1 MSSAF
6 IKKYVAR
13 REELK
18 SLLCIGIDPEWEK
31 LPHSCLSSDAP
42 LFTFSKAIIDATQ
55 GYASA
60 WKPNVAFF
68 ERFGSR
74 GFLEFERYI
83 LYCKEINQNIPIVAD
98 AKRGDLANTAK
109 EYAKYY
115 FETLKVDALTVNA
128 YMGRDSLLPYLDL
141 GGFIFILCLTSNP
154 SSADLQKLVLKK
166 TNSYLYEEVSDF
178 CGKLNAEYPGQVGMV
193 MGGTHPAELAE
204 MRRRHP
210 KMYFLIPGYGA
221 QGGSLED
228 IYAACGRDSLINS
241 SRGVTLLS
249 RNDDFV
255 SLAKKKA
262 EEIQS
267 QMSQLLS
274 SNV

>member
-1 MSSAF
+1 MSSSF
-6 IKKYVAR
+6 IKKYATR
-13 REELK
+13 RERLN
-18 SLLCIGIDPEWEK
+18 SLLCIGIDPEKEK
-31 LPHSCLSSDAP
+31 LPHSCLLSEIP
-42 LFTFSKAIIDATQ
+42 LFTFSKAIIDATHM
-55 GYASA
+55 YASA

-68 ERFGSR
+68 ERFGSS

-83 LYCKEINQNIPIVAD
+83 QYCKDTDPNIPIVAD

-128 YMGRDSLLPYLDL
+128 YMGRDSLLPYLDM

-154 SSADLQKLVLKK
+154 SSADLQKLVIKK
-166 TNSYLYEEVSDF
+166 TDTYLYEEVSDF
-178 CGKLNAEYPGQVGMV
+178 CNRLNAEYPDQVGMV

-221 QGGSLED
+221 QGGSLEE
-228 IYAACGRDSLINS
+228 IYAACGPNSLINS

-249 RNDDFV
+249 RKDDFT